1 MVTSLLWR
9 CTTAVQCTR
18 RMAAKTRDTRERRW
32 NLRVEDSEDEIV
44 RAASDLA
51 EKSYSSF
58 VRGAAVSEARRI
70 LADRT
75 QFRLEP
81 SQWKE
86 FNALLDRPPR
96 VPAGLRDLFSKPSV
110 FE

>member
-1 MVTSLLWR
+1 
-9 CTTAVQCTR
+9 
-18 RMAAKTRDTRERRW
+18 MAPKSGETRERRW

-51 EKSYSSF
+51 ETSYSSF
-58 VRGAAVSEARRI
+58 VRGAAVSEARRL

-75 QFRLEP
+75 QFKLEP
-81 SQWKE
+81 AEWEE
-86 FNALLDRPPR
+86 FNALLDRPPQI
-96 VPAGLRDLFSKPSV
+96 PSGLRDLFSKPSV

>member
-1 MVTSLLWR
+1 
-9 CTTAVQCTR
+9 
-18 RMAAKTRDTRERRW
+18 MAARSGETRERRW

-44 RAASDLA
+44 RAASELA
-51 EKSYSSF
+51 ETSYSSF

-75 QFRLEP
+75 QFRLDP
-81 SQWKE
+81 GQWEK
-86 FNALLDRPPR
+86 FNALLERPPQ